1 MEERMPIR
9 NEAKASCRRSSKL
22 LLKVVHRKGVLS
34 TYRKGRQ
41 ILSHLAERR
50 MVSRRTKRSPK
61 THRRH

>member
-1 MEERMPIR
+1 MEERMPIRDR

-41 ILSHLAERR
+41 ILSHLAERK
-50 MVSRRTKRSPK
+50 TKRSPK